1 MLKFLRKYSKWLL
14 IFFGVLLMIAFTAP
28 QAITQLGNRM
38 ANREVATLGG
48 ASLRVM
54 DMQMAERQH
63 AMLTDRV
70 PPQLMPAIDRDNAGL
85 HWLMLRREAERA
97 GLVGVA
103 ADGAIWV
110 EDFAPQLARQ
120 QIESEL
126 ARQLGPQLASQW
138 AARQWNSM
146 PPEERQARIDRIAG
160 FLSQPPSNVSEREY
174 HEALSVAR
182 GINRLTTG
190 YFESAPLSDTRARRA
205 SARRQRQ
212 ASLEA
217 FWFSGRDLAQSA
229 PEIAGEPTEQQ
240 LREHFERFASTPLG
254 GGEGGGAFGIG
265 YTLPERLK
273 IEYLK
278 IDRQAIEASITPDP
292 LEVRK
297 QYQAT
302 VRQAEAAGQEP
313 EPFDQARDRIEDRV
327 RQEIADDVIKT
338 AQQAFVGAMGE
349 ATRSLESDGPYKRLP
364 EDFGMSRPS
373 FEDIAQKMV
382 EAVELSRFPRTES
395 GSVTMPT
402 PQVVRPDEWL
412 WPEAIM
418 GLEGFGR
425 AQINIGSTRAP
436 VAQVVF
442 AVRELR
448 PEMGSRLAIQQG
460 LPVTDVPAN
469 DMAGNV
475 YYYTVLDVR
484 EESRPDSMDEIRD
497 RIVNDWKALQVYD
510 RLSEQADA
518 VGENAAQ
525 NGLTAAAVEL
535 AESLGS
541 GVEAPEIRTVRVT
554 PESVTEPVMFQ
565 QQAPPVP
572 ALNADPFRDAVMR
585 VFESLDPLV
594 EVEQTPR
601 AERTVSTP
609 IPGTLTLG
617 VGVVQSIT
625 PLTAETYRM
634 QADMLDFILRRDEL
648 LDTIRANNPFSFAA
662 LSQRLNLKVIGRE
675 GEDISKEDAG

>member
-1 MLKFLRKYSKWLL
+1 MLKFLRKYSKWMMIVFGALL
-14 IFFGVLLMIAFTAP
+14 LVAFTAP
-28 QAITQLGNRM
+28 QAIQQLGNSM
-38 ANREVATLGG
+38 ANREVATLDG

-63 AMLTDRV
+63 AMLKDRV

-103 ADGAIWV
+103 ADGALWV
-110 EDFAPQLARQ
+110 EDFAPQIARQ

-126 ARQLGPQLASQW
+126 AQQIGPQLASQW

-160 FLSQPPSNVSEREY
+160 FLGQPPSNVSEREY

-182 GINRLTTG
+182 GINRLTSG
-190 YFESAPLSDTRARRA
+190 YFESAPLSDTRARSA
-205 SARRQRQ
+205 SAQRQRQ

-217 FWFSGRDLAQSA
+217 FWFSGRDLAESA
-229 PEIAGEPTEQQ
+229 PGIAGEPTEQQ
-240 LREHFERFASTPLG
+240 LGEHFERFASTPLG
-254 GGEGGGAFGIG
+254 GGEFGIG

-302 VRQAEAAGQEP
+302 VRQTEAAGQEP
-313 EPFDQARDRIEDRV
+313 EPFAQARDRIEDRV
-327 RQEIADDVIKT
+327 RQEIADDVIRI
-338 AQQAFVGAMGE
+338 AQQAFVGAVGE
-349 ATRSLESDGPYKRLP
+349 ATRSLESDGPYKLLP
-364 EDFGMSRPS
+364 EDFDTSRPS

-382 EAVELSRFPRTES
+382 EAVELSRFPKTES
-395 GSVTMPT
+395 GSVTLPT

-412 WPEAIM
+412 WLEAIM
-418 GLEGFGR
+418 ALDGFGR

-448 PEMGSRLAIQQG
+448 PQMGSRLAIQRG
-460 LPVTDVPAN
+460 LPVTDVPAT
-469 DMAGNV
+469 DMAGNM

-484 EESRPDSMDEIRD
+484 EESRPDSMDEIQD

-554 PESVTEPVMFQ
+554 PDSVTEPVMFQ

-572 ALNADPFRDAVMR
+572 ALNADPFRDVVMR

-594 EVEQTPR
+594 EIEQTPR
-601 AERTVSTP
+601 AERTVSAP
-609 IPGTLTLG
+609 IPDTLTLG
-617 VGVVQSIT
+617 VGVVESIT

-634 QADMLDFILRRDEL
+634 QADMLDFMLRRDEL
-648 LDTIRANNPFSFAA
+648 LDTIRANNPFSFPA
-662 LSQRLNLKVIGRE
+662 LSQRLNLRVVGRE
-675 GEDISKEDAG
+675 GENTSEDDAG